1 MPNVLDFFNYL
12 PFSFLN
18 YMLIF
23 ACLSQDI
30 PLKYTDVCGYYVKKY
45 EKIQRTISYILQYRF
60 FKLIFK
66 LSNLEL

>member
-12 PFSFLN
+12 PISFLN

-45 EKIQRTISYILQYRF
+45 EKIQRKIS
-60 FKLIFK
+60 
-66 LSNLEL
+66 